1 MQNNIPFHFEAVF
14 QYFSW
19 GLRRNYF
26 ILSAFL
32 RSFFA
37 FFFLPCSTVD
47 WLAFNVRCACSTGFP
62 LNVEESENYQKSEK
76 SETSNGGEVPLFL
89 WYTYTGFKIVDLIC
103 VSLAQSIPAYFALYP
118 KNTLLSSK
126 MASQV
131 VQWPWSS
138 RPGFVDFRKWWVK
151 STPGKQKYIYK
162 IYQSSHSKLFV
173 KIFFMV

>member
-76 SETSNGGEVPLFL
+76 SETSNVGEVPLFL
-89 WYTYTGFKIVDLIC
+89 WYTFTGFKIVDLIC

-118 KNTLLSSK
+118 KNTLLSSDGVTSGT
-126 MASQV
+126 MTMVLQT
-131 VQWPWSS
+131 
-138 RPGFVDFRKWWVK
+138 RFVGFRKWWVK
-151 STPGKQKYIYK
+151 STPGKQKYIYNLP
-162 IYQSSHSKLFV
+162 IQP
-173 KIFFMV
+173 